1 MSRHNSKNNKYTG
14 KQTDLNTKGE
24 KINKIEVKP
33 VWASET
39 MTAEG
44 EKNER
49 QKNEKG
55 TRSTSRKTSKDG
67 IYLQDTDKRN

>member
-44 EKNER
+44 EK
-49 QKNEKG
+49 K
-55 TRSTSRKTSKDG
+55 RKTEKWKG
-67 IYLQDTDKRN
+67 DKIHK